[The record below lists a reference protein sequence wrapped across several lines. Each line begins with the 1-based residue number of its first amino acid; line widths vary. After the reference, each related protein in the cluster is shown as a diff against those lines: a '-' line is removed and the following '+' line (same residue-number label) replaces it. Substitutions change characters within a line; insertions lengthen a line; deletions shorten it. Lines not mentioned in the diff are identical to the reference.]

1 MKQVFTVA
9 LLELRLGIRSRWVL
23 LSTLILLFFAVLL
36 VFLGGSPTAGL
47 DADPIN
53 LLVAS
58 LATLSVY
65 LLPLI
70 ALLLSFDSIAGE
82 VDRGTLQ
89 LLLATP
95 IRRSQLLLGKFLGH
109 VSVLAIAVALGYGLA
124 GALAL
129 TQNEG
134 NVMPASIIGLLRLIG
149 SSILMG
155 AAFVAIG
162 LLLSALARQTAT
174 AAAMAILTWLL
185 CVVLY
190 DLALL
195 GGLVLAPQGVFARI
209 LMPYFLLINP
219 ADAFR
224 VFNISMLD
232 LGAAGTG
239 LIGSADVLP
248 FPPAMALASP
258 LVATVLVFVLCVF
271 HFKRIQP

>member
-1 MKQVFTVA
+1 MRQVLTVA

-23 LSTLILLFFAVLL
+23 LSTLTLLFFAVLL
-36 VFLGGSPTAGL
+36 VFLGASPTAGL
-47 DADPIN
+47 DADPIA

-109 VSVLAIAVALGYGLA
+109 VSVLAIAVGVGYGLA
-124 GALAL
+124 GGLALA
-129 TQNEG
+129 QAEG
-134 NVMPASIIGLLRLIG
+134 SVTVTSIAGLLRLIG

-155 AAFVAIG
+155 AAFVALG

-195 GGLVLAPQGVFARI
+195 GGLVLAPEGFFART

-224 VFNISMLD
+224 VFNMALLD

-239 LIGSADVLP
+239 LIGTGDFLP
-248 FPPAMALASP
+248 FPPAAALASP
-258 LVATVLVFVLCVF
+258 VLATLLVLALCIF
-271 HFKRIQP
+271 RFKRIQP

>member
-1 MKQVFTVA
+1 MMQIFA
-9 LLELRLGIRSRWVL
+9 ISLIELRLGIRSRWVL
-23 LSTLILLFFAVLL
+23 LSTLTLLFFAVLL
-36 VFLGGSPTAGL
+36 VLLGGAPTAGVH
-47 DADPIN
+47 ADPIG

-95 IRRSQLLLGKFLGH
+95 IPRGRLLLGKFLGH
-109 VSVLAIAVALGYGLA
+109 VAVLAIAVVLGYGLA

-129 TQNEG
+129 TQAEG
-134 NVMPASIIGLLRLIG
+134 SVSLASIADLLRLIG

-155 AAFVAIG
+155 AAFIAIG
-162 LLLSALARQTAT
+162 LLLSTLARQTAT
-174 AAAMAILTWLL
+174 AAALAILTWLL

-195 GGLVLAPQGVFARI
+195 GGLILAPEGLFAGT

-224 VFNISMLD
+224 VFNMALLD
-232 LGAAGTG
+232 LGAASTG
-239 LIGSADVLP
+239 LAGSGDVLP
-248 FPPAMALASP
+248 FPPAAALASP
-258 LVATVLVFVLCVF
+258 IVATVLVLVLCIF
-271 HFKRIQP
+271 RFKRIQP